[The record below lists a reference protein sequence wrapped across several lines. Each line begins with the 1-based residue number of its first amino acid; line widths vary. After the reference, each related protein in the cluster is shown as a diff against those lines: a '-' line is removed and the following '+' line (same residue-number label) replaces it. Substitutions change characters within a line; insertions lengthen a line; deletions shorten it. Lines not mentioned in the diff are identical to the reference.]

1 MQMNARITL
10 KYSLPHTTGAS
21 STNVVGI
28 VRAEKVWSLHR
39 YSGSFSE
46 PVLYMLPVTLE
57 WSWWHSGGAAKAGC

>member
-46 PVLYMLPVTLE
+46 PVLIYMLLPVTLAVVVVAQRR
-57 WSWWHSGGAAKAGC
+57 SC